1 MRKLIVAALILLT
14 LGFGACAYFY
24 YFDTYHFAIV
34 QPGVLYR
41 DGYQGLRRFEN
52 AYRQRPFK
60 CVVNFQSDSDLVQY
74 KESVDEQK
82 AFCAAHGI
90 KWIHIPMKQKTA
102 PTPEQ
107 MDEFVKI
114 VKDTANQPVFCH
126 DSQGVIREGMM
137 VAVWQKE
144 GMGYD
149 YEKCTAA
156 VKLFGHP
163 QYPELFDFIKKL
175 YNKN

>member
-1 MRKLIVAALILLT
+1 MRKVILAALILLT
-14 LGFGACAYFY
+14 LGFGAGAYFY

-41 DGYQGLRRFEN
+41 DGFQGMRRFEN

-60 CVVNFQSDSDLVQY
+60 CVVNFQSDSDLIQY
-74 KESVDEQK
+74 KDDVEAAK
-82 AFCAAHGI
+82 AFCSAHGI
-90 KWIHIPMKQKTA
+90 KWIHMPMKQKTA

-107 MDEFVKI
+107 MIAFVAI
-114 VKDTANQPVFCH
+114 VKDPVNQPVFSH

-149 YEKCTAA
+149 YDQCMAA
-156 VKLFGHP
+156 VRLFHHQP
-163 QYPELFDFIKKL
+163 YPELMDFIKKL